1 MKTLITTTLTA
12 AALTLGMGPALAADD
27 GKPNRPAGQVI
38 SDATVNT
45 KVKAA
50 LADDELTKARN
61 INVDTRNGVVTLNGK
76 VDSRAEAEQAVTV
89 ARSVEGVSSVNNKLT
104 TK

>member
-1 MKTLITTTLTA
+1 MKKLITATMTA
-12 AALTLGMGPALAADD
+12 AFLTVSMAPAMAADD
-27 GKPNRPAGQVI
+27 GKPNRSAGQVVD
-38 SDATVNT
+38 DATVNT

-50 LADDELTKARN
+50 LADNELTKARN

-76 VDSRAEAEQAVTV
+76 VDSRAEVEQATAV
-89 ARSVEGVSSVNNKLT
+89 ARSIEGVSSVNNKLT

>member
-1 MKTLITTTLTA
+1 MKTLITTTLTV
-12 AALTLGMGPALAADD
+12 AALTMGMAPAIAADN
-27 GKPNRPAGQVI
+27 KPNRSAGQVVD
-38 SDATVNT
+38 DATVNT

-76 VDSRAEAEQAVTV
+76 VDSRAEVEQATAV
-89 ARSVEGVSSVNNKLT
+89 ARSIEGVSSVNNKLT